1 MSSLPQRSSLH
12 APVLVR
18 ILTRL
23 GGTDVQR
30 TAQPLADRLSQW
42 VAWTDAIAL
51 SSVLA
56 APAPVVAGL
65 RGNGEDEAARGLS
78 LRSSL
83 SKAIANDALLAPARQ
98 LRRGGAFAPA
108 RLARPPEP
116 AETDADFALYRQC
129 CLSLQQKMESEIGDL
144 RARLRP
150 RLAAQSPALAKLA
163 ALDATME
170 RALAARERSLF
181 GAVPGLL
188 GAYFERLRAD
198 AKAARAEAEAE
209 ATDGD
214 GNGEAAQAGGDGN
227 HRGNDGGSGSGPA
240 NGHASGHASGHA
252 NDPAATPAAAP
263 LPQAADV
270 APPLRARLAQASA
283 PDSWLD
289 TFRKDMQSVLLAELD
304 LRFQPVGG
312 LLAALRAR

>member
-12 APVLVR
+12 APALVR

-108 RLARPPEP
+108 QLARPPEP

-240 NGHASGHASGHA
+240 NGHASG
-252 NDPAATPAAAP
+252 PAAAPAAAP
-263 LPQAADV
+263 LTRAAEV

>member
-12 APVLVR
+12 APALVR

-108 RLARPPEP
+108 QLARPPEP

-198 AKAARAEAEAE
+198 AKAARAEAEA
-209 ATDGD
+209 TDDD
-214 GNGEAAQAGGDGN
+214 GNGEAAQAGSDGN
-227 HRGNDGGSGSGPA
+227 GGNDGNDGNDGGSGNGSA
-240 NGHASGHASGHA
+240 NGHASG
-252 NDPAATPAAAP
+252 PAAAPAAAP
-263 LPQAADV
+263 LTRAADV

>member
-12 APVLVR
+12 APALVR

-108 RLARPPEP
+108 QLARPPEP

-198 AKAARAEAEAE
+198 AKAARAEAEA
-209 ATDGD
+209 TDDD
-214 GNGEAAQAGGDGN
+214 GNGEAAQAGNDGN
-227 HRGNDGGSGSGPA
+227 GGNDGNDGGSGNGSA
-240 NGHASGHASGHA
+240 NGHASG
-252 NDPAATPAAAP
+252 PAAAPAAAP
-263 LPQAADV
+263 LTRAADV

>member
-12 APVLVR
+12 APALVR

-83 SKAIANDALLAPARQ
+83 SKAIANDALLAPTRQ
-98 LRRGGAFAPA
+98 LQRGGAFAPA
-108 RLARPPEP
+108 QLARPPEP

-198 AKAARAEAEAE
+198 AKAARAEAEA
-209 ATDGD
+209 TDGN
-214 GNGEAAQAGGDGN
+214 GNGEAAQAGSGGN
-227 HRGNDGGSGSGPA
+227 DSDNDGGSGSGPA
-240 NGHASGHASGHA
+240 NGHASGPASG
-252 NDPAATPAAAP
+252 PAAAPAAAP
-263 LPQAADV
+263 LTRAAEV

>member
-12 APVLVR
+12 APALVR

-108 RLARPPEP
+108 QLARPPEP

-198 AKAARAEAEAE
+198 AKAARAEAEA
-209 ATDGD
+209 TDDD
-214 GNGEAAQAGGDGN
+214 GNGEAAQAGSDGN
-227 HRGNDGGSGSGPA
+227 GGNDGNDGGSGNGSA
-240 NGHASGHASGHA
+240 NGHASG
-252 NDPAATPAAAP
+252 PAAAPAAAP
-263 LPQAADV
+263 LTRAADV

>member
-12 APVLVR
+12 APALVR

-108 RLARPPEP
+108 QLARPPEP

-198 AKAARAEAEAE
+198 AKAARAEAEA
-209 ATDGD
+209 TDGD

-240 NGHASGHASGHA
+240 NGHASGHANG
-252 NDPAATPAAAP
+252 PAATPAAAP
-263 LPQAADV
+263 LPRAAEV
-270 APPLRARLAQASA
+270 APPLRARLVQASA

>member
-12 APVLVR
+12 APALVR

-108 RLARPPEP
+108 QLARPPEP

-198 AKAARAEAEAE
+198 AKAARAEAEA
-209 ATDGD
+209 TDSD

-227 HRGNDGGSGSGPA
+227 HRGNDGGSGSGSGPA
-240 NGHASGHASGHA
+240 NGHASGHANG
-252 NDPAATPAAAP
+252 PAATPAAAP

>member
-1 MSSLPQRSSLH
+1 MSSLSQRSSLH
-12 APVLVR
+12 APALVR

-56 APAPVVAGL
+56 APAQVVAGL

-108 RLARPPEP
+108 QLARPPEP

-198 AKAARAEAEAE
+198 AKAARAEAEGE
-209 ATDGD
+209 ATDGN
-214 GNGEAAQAGGDGN
+214 GNGEAAQAGSGGN
-227 HRGNDGGSGSGPA
+227 DSDNDGGSGPV
-240 NGHASGHASGHA
+240 NG
-252 NDPAATPAAAP
+252 PAATPAAAP

>member
-12 APVLVR
+12 APALVR

-108 RLARPPEP
+108 QLARPPEP

-198 AKAARAEAEAE
+198 AKAARAEAEA
-209 ATDGD
+209 TDGD
-214 GNGEAAQAGGDGN
+214 GNGEAAQAGSDGN
-227 HRGNDGGSGSGPA
+227 HRGNDGGSGPA
-240 NGHASGHASGHA
+240 NGHASGHANG
-252 NDPAATPAAAP
+252 PAATPAAAP
-263 LPQAADV
+263 LPRAADV

>member
-12 APVLVR
+12 APALVR

-108 RLARPPEP
+108 QLARPPEP

-209 ATDGD
+209 ATDGN
-214 GNGEAAQAGGDGN
+214 GNGEAAQAGSGGN
-227 HRGNDGGSGSGPA
+227 DSDNDGGSGSGPA
-240 NGHASGHASGHA
+240 NGHASG
-252 NDPAATPAAAP
+252 PAAAP
-263 LPQAADV
+263 LTRAAEV

>member
-12 APVLVR
+12 APALVR

-108 RLARPPEP
+108 QLARPPEP

-209 ATDGD
+209 AEATDGD
-214 GNGEAAQAGGDGN
+214 GNGEAAQAGSDGN
-227 HRGNDGGSGSGPA
+227 DSDNDGGSGSGPA
-240 NGHASGHASGHA
+240 NGHASG
-252 NDPAATPAAAP
+252 PAAAPAAAP
-263 LPQAADV
+263 LTRAAEV

>member
-12 APVLVR
+12 APALVR

-108 RLARPPEP
+108 QLARPPEP

-198 AKAARAEAEAE
+198 AKAARAEAEGE
-209 ATDGD
+209 ATDGN
-214 GNGEAAQAGGDGN
+214 GNGEAAQAGSGGN
-227 HRGNDGGSGSGPA
+227 DSDNDGGSGPVNGPA
-240 NGHASGHASGHA
+240 
-252 NDPAATPAAAP
+252 AAPAAAP
-263 LPQAADV
+263 LTRAADV

>member
-12 APVLVR
+12 APALVR

-108 RLARPPEP
+108 QLARPPEP

-198 AKAARAEAEAE
+198 AKAARAEAEGE
-209 ATDGD
+209 ATDGN
-214 GNGEAAQAGGDGN
+214 GNGEAAQAGSGVNDSD
-227 HRGNDGGSGSGPA
+227 NDGGSGPV
-240 NGHASGHASGHA
+240 NG
-252 NDPAATPAAAP
+252 PAAAP
-263 LPQAADV
+263 AAATLTQAADV

>member
-12 APVLVR
+12 APALVR

-108 RLARPPEP
+108 QLARPPEP

-198 AKAARAEAEAE
+198 AKAARAEAEGE
-209 ATDGD
+209 ATDGN
-214 GNGEAAQAGGDGN
+214 GNGEAAQAGSGVNDSD
-227 HRGNDGGSGSGPA
+227 NDGGSGPVNGPA
-240 NGHASGHASGHA
+240 
-252 NDPAATPAAAP
+252 AAPAAAP

>member
-12 APVLVR
+12 APALVR

-108 RLARPPEP
+108 QLARPPEP

-198 AKAARAEAEAE
+198 AKAARAEAEA
-209 ATDGD
+209 TDDD
-214 GNGEAAQAGGDGN
+214 GNGEAAQAGSDGN
-227 HRGNDGGSGSGPA
+227 DGNDGGSGNGSANGPASGPA
-240 NGHASGHASGHA
+240 
-252 NDPAATPAAAP
+252 AAPAAAP
-263 LPQAADV
+263 LTRAADV

>member
-12 APVLVR
+12 APALVR

-108 RLARPPEP
+108 QLARPPEP

-198 AKAARAEAEAE
+198 AKAARAEAEA
-209 ATDGD
+209 TDDD
-214 GNGEAAQAGGDGN
+214 GNGEAAQAGSDGN
-227 HRGNDGGSGSGPA
+227 DGNGGNDGNDGGSGNGST
-240 NGHASGHASGHA
+240 NGHASG
-252 NDPAATPAAAP
+252 PAAAPAAAP
-263 LPQAADV
+263 LTRAADV

>member
-12 APVLVR
+12 APALVR

-65 RGNGEDEAARGLS
+65 RGNSEDEAARGLS

-108 RLARPPEP
+108 QLARPPEP

-198 AKAARAEAEAE
+198 AKAARAEAEA
-209 ATDGD
+209 TDGD

-240 NGHASGHASGHA
+240 NGHASGHA
-252 NDPAATPAAAP
+252 NDPAAAPAAAP
-263 LPQAADV
+263 LTRAAEV

>member
-12 APVLVR
+12 APALVR

-108 RLARPPEP
+108 QLARPPEP

-198 AKAARAEAEAE
+198 AKAARAEAEA
-209 ATDGD
+209 TDDD
-214 GNGEAAQAGGDGN
+214 GNGEAAQAGSDGSS
-227 HRGNDGGSGSGPA
+227 GNGSA
-240 NGHASGHASGHA
+240 NGHASG
-252 NDPAATPAAAP
+252 PAAAPAAAP
-263 LPQAADV
+263 LTRAADV
-270 APPLRARLAQASA
+270 APPLGARLAQASA

>member
-12 APVLVR
+12 APALVR

-56 APAPVVAGL
+56 APAQVVAGL

-108 RLARPPEP
+108 QLARPPEP

-198 AKAARAEAEAE
+198 AKAARAEAEGE
-209 ATDGD
+209 ATDGN
-214 GNGEAAQAGGDGN
+214 GNGEAAQAGSGGN
-227 HRGNDGGSGSGPA
+227 DSDNDGGSGPV
-240 NGHASGHASGHA
+240 NG
-252 NDPAATPAAAP
+252 PAATPAAAP

-270 APPLRARLAQASA
+270 VPPLRARLAQASA

>member
-1 MSSLPQRSSLH
+1 MSSLPQRSFLH
-12 APVLVR
+12 APALVR

-108 RLARPPEP
+108 QLARPPEP

-198 AKAARAEAEAE
+198 AKAARAEAEA
-209 ATDGD
+209 TDGN
-214 GNGEAAQAGGDGN
+214 GNGEAAQAGSGGN
-227 HRGNDGGSGSGPA
+227 DSDNDGGSGSGPA
-240 NGHASGHASGHA
+240 NGHASG
-252 NDPAATPAAAP
+252 PAAAPAAAP
-263 LPQAADV
+263 LTRAAEV

>member
-12 APVLVR
+12 APALVR

-108 RLARPPEP
+108 QLARPPEP

-198 AKAARAEAEAE
+198 AKAARAEAEA
-209 ATDGD
+209 TDDD
-214 GNGEAAQAGGDGN
+214 GNGEAAQAGSDGN
-227 HRGNDGGSGSGPA
+227 GGNDGNDGGSGNGSA
-240 NGHASGHASGHA
+240 NGHASG
-252 NDPAATPAAAP
+252 PAAAPAAAP
-263 LPQAADV
+263 LTQAADV

>member
-12 APVLVR
+12 APALVR

-108 RLARPPEP
+108 QLARPPEP

-188 GAYFERLRAD
+188 GAYLERLRAD
-198 AKAARAEAEAE
+198 AKAARAEAEA
-209 ATDGD
+209 TDGN
-214 GNGEAAQAGGDGN
+214 GNGEAAQAGSGGN
-227 HRGNDGGSGSGPA
+227 DSDNDGGSGSGPA
-240 NGHASGHASGHA
+240 NGHASG
-252 NDPAATPAAAP
+252 PAAAP
-263 LPQAADV
+263 AAAPPTRAAEV

>member
-12 APVLVR
+12 APALVR

-108 RLARPPEP
+108 QLARPPEP

-198 AKAARAEAEAE
+198 AKAARAEAEA
-209 ATDGD
+209 TDDD
-214 GNGEAAQAGGDGN
+214 GNGEAAQAGNDGN
-227 HRGNDGGSGSGPA
+227 GGNDGNDGNDGGSGNGSA
-240 NGHASGHASGHA
+240 NGHASG
-252 NDPAATPAAAP
+252 PAAAPAAAP
-263 LPQAADV
+263 LTRAADV

>member
-12 APVLVR
+12 APALVR

-108 RLARPPEP
+108 QLARPPEP

-188 GAYFERLRAD
+188 GTYFERLRAD
-198 AKAARAEAEAE
+198 AKAARAEAEA
-209 ATDGD
+209 TDGD
-214 GNGEAAQAGGDGN
+214 GNGEAAQAGSGGN
-227 HRGNDGGSGSGPA
+227 DSDNDGGSGSGPA
-240 NGHASGHASGHA
+240 NGHASG
-252 NDPAATPAAAP
+252 PAAAPAAAP
-263 LPQAADV
+263 LTRAAEV

>member
-12 APVLVR
+12 APALVR

-56 APAPVVAGL
+56 APAQVVAGL

-108 RLARPPEP
+108 QLARPPEP

-198 AKAARAEAEAE
+198 AKAARAEAEGE
-209 ATDGD
+209 ATDGN
-214 GNGEAAQAGGDGN
+214 GNGEAAQAGSGVNDSD
-227 HRGNDGGSGSGPA
+227 NDGGSGPVNGPA
-240 NGHASGHASGHA
+240 
-252 NDPAATPAAAP
+252 AAPAAAP
-263 LPQAADV
+263 LTRAADV

>member
-12 APVLVR
+12 APALVR

-65 RGNGEDEAARGLS
+65 RGNGKDEAARGLS

-108 RLARPPEP
+108 QLARPPEP

-198 AKAARAEAEAE
+198 AKAARAEAEA
-209 ATDGD
+209 TDDD
-214 GNGEAAQAGGDGN
+214 GNGEAAQAGNDGN
-227 HRGNDGGSGSGPA
+227 GGNDGNDGGSGNGSA
-240 NGHASGHASGHA
+240 NGHASG
-252 NDPAATPAAAP
+252 PAAAPAAAP
-263 LPQAADV
+263 LTRAADV

>member
-1 MSSLPQRSSLH
+1 MSSLQQRSSLH
-12 APVLVR
+12 APALVR

-108 RLARPPEP
+108 QLARPPEP

-198 AKAARAEAEAE
+198 AKAARAEAEA
-209 ATDGD
+209 TDDD
-214 GNGEAAQAGGDGN
+214 GNGEAAQAGSDGN
-227 HRGNDGGSGSGPA
+227 GGNDGNDGGSGNGSA
-240 NGHASGHASGHA
+240 NGHASG
-252 NDPAATPAAAP
+252 PAAAPAAAP
-263 LPQAADV
+263 LTRAADV

>member
-12 APVLVR
+12 APALVR

-108 RLARPPEP
+108 QLARPPEP

-198 AKAARAEAEAE
+198 AKAARAEAEA
-209 ATDGD
+209 TDDD
-214 GNGEAAQAGGDGN
+214 GNGEAAQAGSD
-227 HRGNDGGSGSGPA
+227 GNDGNGGRSGNGSA
-240 NGHASGHASGHA
+240 NGHASG
-252 NDPAATPAAAP
+252 PAAAPAAAP
-263 LPQAADV
+263 LTRAADV

>member
-12 APVLVR
+12 APALVR

-56 APAPVVAGL
+56 APAQVVAGL

-108 RLARPPEP
+108 QLARPPEP

-198 AKAARAEAEAE
+198 AKAARAEAEGE
-209 ATDGD
+209 ATDGN
-214 GNGEAAQAGGDGN
+214 GNGEAAQAGSGGN
-227 HRGNDGGSGSGPA
+227 DSDNDGGSGPV
-240 NGHASGHASGHA
+240 NG
-252 NDPAATPAAAP
+252 PAATPAAAP

>member
-1 MSSLPQRSSLH
+1 
-12 APVLVR
+12 
-18 ILTRL
+18 
-23 GGTDVQR
+23 
-30 TAQPLADRLSQW
+30 
-42 VAWTDAIAL
+42 
-51 SSVLA
+51 
-56 APAPVVAGL
+56 
-65 RGNGEDEAARGLS
+65 
-78 LRSSL
+78 
-83 SKAIANDALLAPARQ
+83 
-98 LRRGGAFAPA
+98 
-108 RLARPPEP
+108 
-116 AETDADFALYRQC
+116 
-129 CLSLQQKMESEIGDL
+129 MESEIGDL

-198 AKAARAEAEAE
+198 AKAARAEAEA
-209 ATDGD
+209 TDGD

-240 NGHASGHASGHA
+240 NGHASGHA
-252 NDPAATPAAAP
+252 NDPAAAPAAAP
-263 LPQAADV
+263 LTRAADV

>member
-12 APVLVR
+12 APALVR

-108 RLARPPEP
+108 QLARPPEP

-198 AKAARAEAEAE
+198 AKAARAEAEA
-209 ATDGD
+209 TDGN
-214 GNGEAAQAGGDGN
+214 GGEAAQAGGDGN

-240 NGHASGHASGHA
+240 NGHASG
-252 NDPAATPAAAP
+252 PAATPAAAP

-289 TFRKDMQSVLLAELD
+289 TFRKDMQSVMLAELD

>member
-12 APVLVR
+12 APALVR

-108 RLARPPEP
+108 QLARPPEP

-188 GAYFERLRAD
+188 GAYFELLRAD
-198 AKAARAEAEAE
+198 AKAARAEAE

-214 GNGEAAQAGGDGN
+214 GNGEAAQAGSDGN
-227 HRGNDGGSGSGPA
+227 DSDNDGGSGGGPA
-240 NGHASGHASGHA
+240 NGHARGPASG
-252 NDPAATPAAAP
+252 PAAAPAAAP
-263 LPQAADV
+263 LTRAAEV

>member
-1 MSSLPQRSSLH
+1 M
-12 APVLVR
+12 
-18 ILTRL
+18 
-23 GGTDVQR
+23 
-30 TAQPLADRLSQW
+30 
-42 VAWTDAIAL
+42 
-51 SSVLA
+51 
-56 APAPVVAGL
+56 VAGL

-108 RLARPPEP
+108 QLARPPEP

-198 AKAARAEAEAE
+198 AKAARAEAEA
-209 ATDGD
+209 TDGN
-214 GNGEAAQAGGDGN
+214 GNGEAAQAGSGGN
-227 HRGNDGGSGSGPA
+227 DSDNDGGSGSGPA
-240 NGHASGHASGHA
+240 NSHASG
-252 NDPAATPAAAP
+252 PAAAP
-263 LPQAADV
+263 AAAPPTRAAEV

>member
-12 APVLVR
+12 APALVR

-108 RLARPPEP
+108 QLARPPEP

-198 AKAARAEAEAE
+198 AKAARAEAEGE
-209 ATDGD
+209 ATDGN
-214 GNGEAAQAGGDGN
+214 GNGEAAQAGSGVNDSD
-227 HRGNDGGSGSGPA
+227 NDGGSGPVNGPA
-240 NGHASGHASGHA
+240 
-252 NDPAATPAAAP
+252 AAPAAAP
-263 LPQAADV
+263 LTRAADV

>member
-12 APVLVR
+12 APALVR

-108 RLARPPEP
+108 QLARPPEP

-198 AKAARAEAEAE
+198 AKAARAEAEA
-209 ATDGD
+209 TDDD
-214 GNGEAAQAGGDGN
+214 GNGEAAQAGNDGN
-227 HRGNDGGSGSGPA
+227 GGNDGNDGGSGNGSA
-240 NGHASGHASGHA
+240 NGHASG
-252 NDPAATPAAAP
+252 PAAAPAAAP
-263 LPQAADV
+263 LTRAAEV

>member
-12 APVLVR
+12 APALVR

-108 RLARPPEP
+108 QLARPPEP

-198 AKAARAEAEAE
+198 AKAARAEAEA
-209 ATDGD
+209 TDDD
-214 GNGEAAQAGGDGN
+214 GNGEAAQAGSDGN
-227 HRGNDGGSGSGPA
+227 DGNDGGSGNGSA
-240 NGHASGHASGHA
+240 NGHASG
-252 NDPAATPAAAP
+252 PAAAPAAAP
-263 LPQAADV
+263 LTRAADV

>member
-108 RLARPPEP
+108 QLARPPEP

-198 AKAARAEAEAE
+198 AKAARAEAEA
-209 ATDGD
+209 TDSD

-240 NGHASGHASGHA
+240 NGHASGHANG
-252 NDPAATPAAAP
+252 PAATPAAAP

>member
-12 APVLVR
+12 APALVR

-108 RLARPPEP
+108 QLARPPEP

-198 AKAARAEAEAE
+198 AKAARAEAEGE
-209 ATDGD
+209 ATDGN
-214 GNGEAAQAGGDGN
+214 GNGEAAQAGSGGN
-227 HRGNDGGSGSGPA
+227 DSDNDGGSGPV
-240 NGHASGHASGHA
+240 NG
-252 NDPAATPAAAP
+252 PAATPAAAP